1 MLLSGCANI
10 VPPEGGKKDETA
22 PILLSITPADS
33 SLNIRPSRI
42 ELNFNEYI
50 DIKELDKNMSLAPLM
65 PIPPTVLSYGKKVVI
80 KIQDTQ
86 LLANTT
92 YVINLGNALTDNHE
106 GNPYRDFVYMFSTG
120 SYFDSLELRG
130 NIFDAASGL
139 ADSSTL
145 ITLYAATESDSV
157 VMQKKPLYAT
167 RSDGSGNFSFRA
179 LPRKSFK
186 MFAIQDSNSNY
197 LYDRGEEK
205 IGFIAHPVVPSQVGT
220 DSLYTFYMFREPRD
234 TIATEI
240 PAADSSAAPDK
251 NFTARSKNNKNQNK
265 VTSYTVQVDT
275 LQQDQR
281 TFELNRDLAIDL
293 AGELGSLDTA
303 KVYLSYENSGIEVE
317 AVHKLRRD
325 SAGIKLRTQ
334 WQPDKKYTLRLVKG
348 WARDTSG
355 AELPPGKYFFRTKRE
370 EDYGK
375 LKIMV
380 SRNYTSD
387 SVLLYVYKEK
397 DSVYL
402 KPVTDSVISLSLLPP
417 GQYNMR
423 LIIDA
428 NRNGRWDPGNLLL
441 HIPPEKVYP
450 YETTILL
457 KAGWE
462 NEIDFRPENSPKPKR
477 RASVSDRPQ
486 AVQPK
491 E

>member
-80 KIQDTQ
+80 KIPDTQ

-106 GNPYRDFVYMFSTG
+106 GNPYRNFVYMFSTG

-130 NIFDAASGL
+130 NIFDAASGM

-145 ITLYAATESDSV
+145 ITLYDATESDSV

-167 RSDGSGNFSFRA
+167 RSDGLGNFSFRA
-179 LPRKSFK
+179 LPRKFFK

-205 IGFIAHPVVPSQVGT
+205 IGFMDHPVVPSLGT
-220 DSLYTFYMFREPRD
+220 DSLYTFYMFREPHD
-234 TIATEI
+234 TVATEA
-240 PAADSSAAPDK
+240 PEEDSSAAADK
-251 NFTARSKNNKNQNK
+251 DFAARGKNNKGQNR
-265 VTSYTVQVDT
+265 VSGYTVQVDT
-275 LQQDQR
+275 VHQDQR
-281 TFELNRDLAIDL
+281 TFELNSDLAIDL
-293 AGELGSLDTA
+293 TGELGNLDTA
-303 KVYLSYENSGIEVE
+303 KVYLSYENNGIEVE
-317 AVHKLRRD
+317 AVHKLQRD
-325 SAGIKLRTQ
+325 SAGIKLSTQ

-348 WARDTSG
+348 WAKDSSG
-355 AELPPGKYFFRTKRE
+355 AELPPGKYFFHTKRE

-375 LKIMV
+375 LKILV
-380 SRNYTSD
+380 SQHYTGD
-387 SVLLYVYKEK
+387 SVLLYIYKQK

-402 KPVTDSVISLSLLPP
+402 KPVTDSTVGLSLLPP

-450 YETTILL
+450 YETTITL

-462 NEIDFRPENSPKPKR
+462 NEIDFRPESSRKR
-477 RASVSDRPQ
+477 KASVTDRPQ
-486 AVQPK
+486 AAPAK